1 MGISSDEDSDP
12 EYDINE
18 DEDFWD
24 DMDEDEDE
32 DLIDLESWVRWVIS
46 LSSSVSEISKSV
58 R

>member
-1 MGISSDEDSDP
+1 MGISSDEDTDP

-32 DLIDLESWVRWVIS
+32 NLIDLERVEYVE
-46 LSSSVSEISKSV
+46 L
-58 R
+58 

>member
-24 DMDEDEDE
+24 DMDEDK
-32 DLIDLESWVRWVIS
+32 VRNWSIWRVDYVE
-46 LSSSVSEISKSV
+46 LLA
-58 R
+58 